1 MKLDRSTVFACIV
14 CAALGAWATSGGH
27 DDSWP
32 GPGPG
37 PRPRPLDDRPVLKWV
52 ARIAKTVLWVSL
64 FTEDPS
70 HQDRVELAHARV
82 GDDGEPML
90 DHGRG
95 W

>member
-1 MKLDRSTVFACIV
+1 MKFDRNTLFACAL
-14 CAALGAWATSGGH
+14 CAILGAWATSGGR

-37 PRPRPLDDRPVLKWV
+37 PRPHDDRPVLKWV
-52 ARIAKTVLWVSL
+52 ARVARTLLWVSL
-64 FTEDPS
+64 MTDTPP
-70 HQDRVELAHARV
+70 QDNRVELVHARV
-82 GDDGEPML
+82 DGNGEPML